1 MGRPY
6 SAKTDWRY
14 NWYSLG
20 VGGAWA
26 LWYAMTTDDDDTTK
40 QATIRFLAG
49 MGVGGTLAYAQNSL
63 A

>member
-1 MGRPY
+1 MSPAGLYTKP
-6 SAKTDWRY
+6 KTHFH
-14 NWYSLG
+14 S
-20 VGGAWA
+20 
-26 LWYAMTTDDDDTTK
+26 LWYAMTTEDDDSTK